1 MSQIDC
7 AAIDA
12 IENARSWL
20 TTRIACVVHCTYLN
34 LKMLHLRVDIVSGL
48 VEQHDIDRRL
58 EAGPDLHELK
68 LSPAQ
73 AIGAFH
79 QRGDQSGSLAPRHP

>member
-1 MSQIDC
+1 
-7 AAIDA
+7 
-12 IENARSWL
+12 
-20 TTRIACVVHCTYLN
+20 
-34 LKMLHLRVDIVSGL
+34 
-48 VEQHDIDRRL
+48 
-58 EAGPDLHELK
+58 LHELK